1 MTEVAIAPLTAEK
14 LRAALE
20 KKDFV
25 FFPATLADYE
35 RLSEYREFSLHYVQ
49 NQIVGTMSYCTENH
63 ELIVMNI
70 GSLFTTTFDNHKTLG
85 SNRPVYVEAFDD
97 FFEPDVQLI
106 IGETQ
111 LHRYGRVKNAT
122 LNPAVLVEV
131 HSSSTKN
138 FDLTTKLEAYKTIPT
153 LQNIIFIEQ
162 DKPHISIY
170 SRTKRPNEWLN
181 IDVTDLTQ
189 KIRVLGVNFPLSKI
203 YRKVIFTI

>member
-1 MTEVAIAPLTAEK
+1 MTDVAIAPLTAEK

-25 FFPATLADYE
+25 SFPATLADYD
-35 RLSEYREFSLHYVQ
+35 RLSDYREFSLHYVQ

-63 ELIVMNI
+63 ELIVANLI
-70 GSLFTTTFDNHKTLG
+70 CLLGNAFEDAKILG
-85 SNRPVYVEAFDD
+85 SNRPVYVEAIDD

-106 IGETQ
+106 IGETV
-111 LHRYGRVKNAT
+111 LHSYGRVKNAT
-122 LNPAVLVEV
+122 MNPVILVEV
-131 HSSSTKN
+131 HSNSTKN
-138 FDLTTKLEAYKTIPT
+138 FDLTTKLEAYKTIPS

-162 DKPHISIY
+162 NKPHISLY

-189 KIRVLGVNFPLSKI
+189 KVRILGTNFLLSKI
-203 YRKVIFTI
+203 YRKVIFTV